1 MDHLIMGHGASWRFG
16 TRLAPIVLTCSLR
29 ISPTSTSHNLN
40 LQETTTQ
47 DALDMG
53 PYGAGL
59 SGPGSSVVAKF
70 EGEVARFEKSP
81 IPETI
86 GLDPLPSV
94 SSQTLTP
101 ESEEGENHIKADG
114 AR

>member
-1 MDHLIMGHGASWRFG
+1 
-16 TRLAPIVLTCSLR
+16 
-29 ISPTSTSHNLN
+29 
-40 LQETTTQ
+40 
-47 DALDMG
+47 
-53 PYGAGL
+53 
-59 SGPGSSVVAKF
+59 VVAKF